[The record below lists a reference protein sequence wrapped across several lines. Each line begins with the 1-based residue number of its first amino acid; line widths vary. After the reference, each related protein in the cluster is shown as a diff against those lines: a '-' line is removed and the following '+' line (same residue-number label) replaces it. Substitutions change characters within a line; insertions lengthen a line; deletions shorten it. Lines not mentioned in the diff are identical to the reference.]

1 MTHHEEPTLIS
12 TFYIGATL
20 MGVNAMNVQEVVP
33 LNILTPVHHADAY
46 IAGIINLRGQ
56 IVTVVDLARRLE
68 IELDGNHSTR
78 DIFIVSSQG
87 ENIGL
92 LVDQAA
98 DVLPA
103 DLDDLEPLPANMS
116 ATQQRYLQGI
126 CQYESRPIAIVDVD
140 AVLRLEQNETSSS
153 GSR

>member
-1 MTHHEEPTLIS
+1 MQHEDPTLIS
-12 TFYIGATL
+12 TFYIGSTL
-20 MGVNAMNVQEVVP
+20 MGVNAMKVQEVIP
-33 LNILTPVHHADAY
+33 LNSLTPVHHADTY

-68 IELDGNHSTR
+68 IELQEHRSSR

-103 DLDDLEPLPANMS
+103 DLDDLEQLPANMNS
-116 ATQQRYLQGI
+116 VQQKYLQGI
-126 CQYESRPIAIVDVD
+126 CQHETRPIAIVDVD